1 MFAPQPVGVDAWL
14 VVPTQLADGS
24 IVDALTGAPPEW
36 AMPADLRSRF
46 RSTLWLQYT
55 MNLATEAGSAA
66 PEWRFYKALAQ
77 AICRGAAGEIA
88 HAAAPSA
95 LEVYLL
101 AERSPSANSDSHAA
115 ELPSA
120 TPVYEHTCARQAA
133 DPGEAGGGMGGRSGG
148 RHPLL
153 PGDESSSDSVSDI
166 PPRDDL

>member
-14 VVPTQLADGS
+14 VVPTKLADGS

-55 MNLATEAGSAA
+55 MNLATEAGRAA

-88 HAAAPSA
+88 HAAAPSN

-101 AERSPSANSDSHAA
+101 AERSPSAKSDSRVA
-115 ELPSA
+115 ELPST
-120 TPVYEHTCARQAA
+120 TPMYEHTCARQAA
-133 DPGEAGGGMGGRSGG
+133 DPGDAGDGVGGRSDRSEPQLG
-148 RHPLL
+148 
-153 PGDESSSDSVSDI
+153 ESSDDLQGLQ
-166 PPRDDL
+166 PRDADEL